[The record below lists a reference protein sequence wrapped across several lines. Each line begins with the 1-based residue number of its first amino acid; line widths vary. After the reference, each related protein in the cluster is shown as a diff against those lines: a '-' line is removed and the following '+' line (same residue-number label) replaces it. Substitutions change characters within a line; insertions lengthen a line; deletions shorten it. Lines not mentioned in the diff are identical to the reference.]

1 MFFSCIPLLFSC
13 GLMLTL
19 STNLVLWMTV
29 VTEESIHQTTIP
41 DYPNNSTELSG
52 RGLYMYKGK

>member
-1 MFFSCIPLLFSC
+1 
-13 GLMLTL
+13 MLTL

-41 DYPNNSTELSG
+41 DYPSNVTKLSG
-52 RGLYMYKGK
+52 RSLYIQKGNQVDK